1 MSRFSCHTIYID
13 LLNTKKRKGRR
24 LRTRNFEQIPRP
36 PDVRLSSHGHVSHIC
51 TLQMMEAD
59 GNVEGRYKGGRTTI
73 TPFNTVQ
80 DRCFSELVLLLI
92 PSIRQ
97 RYLGAVPTV

>member
-1 MSRFSCHTIYID
+1 
-13 LLNTKKRKGRR
+13 
-24 LRTRNFEQIPRP
+24 
-36 PDVRLSSHGHVSHIC
+36 
-51 TLQMMEAD
+51 MMEAD